1 MTTST
6 NASPKAAAAPP
17 SSFPGSTNLG
27 PPLAASRRPRRP
39 SPQSW
44 TPRPPRRPPFRRPQR
59 PTTAP
64 QAHLLRTLLRSR
76 PTPPV
81 VLFLSLLPLCTAHVP
96 PDSGATTPPIL
107 PNRLPTPVSLCP
119 NPFPSASLGTAPISL
134 SSATAT
140 TFTSPNAAGPLHR
153 SEPDH
158 GVFHFLVEPTSDHA
172 APDLPRALPSPAC
185 PFHYDATTRSDGNTF
200 PTSDGA
206 VHPTFPFGQTAP
218 RDAAREPAA
227 TASVVPEQPTGS
239 APAPALSGGLYI
251 ISTD

>member
-140 TFTSPNAAGPLHR
+140 TFTSPNAAGPLNR

-172 APDLPRALPSPAC
+172 APDLPRAMPSPAC
-185 PFHYDATTRSDGNTF
+185 PISLRRYYPLRWQHLSHLRWRCAPHLPLRTDCPARRRERTRCQRLRR
-200 PTSDGA
+200 PR
-206 VHPTFPFGQTAP
+206 TAYLP
-218 RDAAREPAA
+218 RPRPR
-227 TASVVPEQPTGS
+227 P
-239 APAPALSGGLYI
+239 
-251 ISTD
+251 